1 MYCCDYSKNERNKII
16 PFVIFSKIIKYQKKL
31 TNEVQDLY
39 IKNDKILLKKF
50 IDNLSKKK
58 DIPLYGLHDNIVTMT
73 TISKLMYRLSD
84 ILIKA
89 LIFFIE
95 IVKLILRFIS
105 QNNLEKKE
113 QSFRIYPLNCQSL
126 LQSHSKNS
134 SVT

>member
-1 MYCCDYSKNERNKII
+1 MKVII
-16 PFVIFSKIIKYQKKL
+16 PFAIFSKIIKYQKKL

-50 IDNLSKKK
+50 IDDLSKKK

-95 IVKLILRFIS
+95 IVKLILRFIR
-105 QNNLEKKE
+105 NTRFPE
-113 QSFRIYPLNCQSL
+113 
-126 LQSHSKNS
+126 
-134 SVT
+134 